1 MQKKETL
8 IGYNSKKQS
17 YIFLI
22 VAIIVFII
30 AILCFLFADGDK
42 KYASIGCIVVGIL
55 FLFGFIH
62 LLKLPEVALKII
74 DDKEIYFYEK
84 DSVKVIDLYSVIEV
98 KYWPAQIGLKI
109 TFVTHE
115 SGEHFTY
122 LLKNSK
128 QVKKH
133 ILNLLEKY
141 NIPIKKK
148 YNRTY

>member
-1 MQKKETL
+1 MQNKETL

-22 VAIIVFII
+22 VAIIIFII
-30 AILCFLFADGDK
+30 GILCFVFAEGEK

-55 FLFGFIH
+55 FLVCFIH
-62 LLKLPEVALKII
+62 LQKLPEVALKII

-84 DSVKVIDLYSVIEV
+84 DRVKVIDLYSVIEV

-115 SGEHFTY
+115 NEEHFTY